1 MLFNL
6 HIFVL
11 FFFFFLW
18 LIFSFVFL
26 WSEEMLE
33 IISILLNFEVCFVS
47 QYGVYP
53 GVHSMQA
60 WKECVF
66 CFLLDVLS
74 LLLFSCQGMSD
85 FSQPIGLQHSR
96 PPCPSLSPG
105 VCPSSCPLNWWCL
118 TISSSVALFSFC
130 LQFFP
135 ASGSFPMS
143 WFFVSGGQS
152 IGASASASVL
162 PMNI

>member
-1 MLFNL
+1 
-6 HIFVL
+6 
-11 FFFFFLW
+11 
-18 LIFSFVFL
+18 
-26 WSEEMLE
+26 MLE

-85 FSQPIGLQHSR
+85 SLWPHGLQHAR
-96 PPCPSLSPG
+96 PPYPTPSPRM
-105 VCPSSCPLNWWCL
+105 CPSSCPLNQGCPP
-118 TISSSVALFSFC
+118 TISSSLTLFSFC
-130 LQFFP
+130 LQSFP
-135 ASGSFPMS
+135 ASECFPES
-143 WFFVSGGQS
+143 WLFTSGGQS
-152 IGASASASVL
+152 IGASALVSVIHQNQL
-162 PMNI
+162 VFRVDFL